1 MKVPYLPKKFVW
13 LLPVVILVGTALI
26 LAACGSPEEE
36 PMSTPTPCPECPECP
51 EVECPEEPVIEIPF
65 ADAWAMSP
73 HADATS
79 ESFTHWDEDD
89 PAEVPPS
96 CAKCHSTPGYQDY
109 LGADGSEAGV
119 VDSAAEIGTVV
130 NCVACHNEAAMM
142 KTSVVFPSGVEVM
155 GLGDEA
161 RCMECHQGRAS
172 TTTVNDAIAE
182 AGVDADTVSEDL
194 GFINIH
200 YYAAAATQL
209 GGVVHGG
216 FEYEGKSYDVRF
228 DHVDGYDACIDCH
241 DPHTLELKLAECQT
255 CHTDVA
261 DAEGLKDLRLVGS
274 TADYDGDGDVEEGVY
289 YEIQGL
295 QEILYGALQ
304 TYASDVAGTALVYD
318 SHSYPYFFID
328 TNENGEADEDEA
340 NYGNQYNAWTPRL
353 VKAAY
358 NYQTSLKDPG
368 AYAHG
373 GKYIIQLLYDSIED
387 LDEGL
392 VAGLARTDVG
402 HFAGSEEAWR
412 HWDEDEPA
420 VVSGRC
426 AKCHSADG
434 LPFYL
439 MEGTNVSQEP
449 SNGMM
454 CTTCHVDA
462 TTFELYTIED
472 VDFPSGATLALDDA
486 SNICL
491 ECHQGRQST
500 ASVNGEIAGLEPD
513 AVSEDLGFVN
523 VHYFAAGA
531 TLFGTEA
538 QGAYE
543 YEGQTYAGRFAH
555 VEGFDTCI
563 ECHSAHNLAVQA
575 AACEGCHAGA
585 EEDIESIR
593 IAETDFD
600 GDGDAGEGLAGE
612 IETIHEALYAAIQAY
627 ANDTAGT
634 PIVYDAHAYPYWFI
648 DTNENGEADPDEAN
662 YGNQYNA
669 WTPTLLQ
676 AAYNYQ
682 YAAKDPGAFAHNGTY
697 IIQVLYDSLE
707 NIGGDTAGM
716 TRPEVAETP

>member
-1 MKVPYLPKKFVW
+1 
-13 LLPVVILVGTALI
+13 VI
-26 LAACGSPEEE
+26 
-36 PMSTPTPCPECPECP
+36 
-51 EVECPEEPVIEIPF
+51 
-65 ADAWAMSP
+65 
-73 HADATS
+73 
-79 ESFTHWDEDD
+79 
-89 PAEVPPS
+89 
-96 CAKCHSTPGYQDY
+96 
-109 LGADGSEAGV
+109 
-119 VDSAAEIGTVV
+119 
-130 NCVACHNEAAMM
+130 NCVACHNEATAM

-182 AGVDADTVSEDL
+182 AGVDDDTVSEDL

-209 GGVVHGG
+209 GSVVHGG

-228 DHVDGYDACIDCH
+228 DHVEGYEACIDCH
-241 DPHTLELKLAECQT
+241 DPHSLELDLAECQT

-274 TADYDGDGDVEEGVY
+274 TADYDGDGNVEEGVY

-318 SHSYPYFFID
+318 SGAYPYFFID

-358 NYQTSLKDPG
+358 NYQTSLKDSG

-387 LDEGL
+387 LDAGL

-439 MEGTNVSQEP
+439 MEGANVSQEP

-454 CTTCHVDA
+454 CTTCHSDL
-462 TTFELYTIED
+462 TTYALYTVEQ
-472 VDFPSGATLALDDA
+472 VTFPSGATLALDDS

-500 ASVNGEIAGLEPD
+500 VSVNDEIEGLD
-513 AVSEDLGFVN
+513 LDTVAEDLGFVN

-538 QGAYE
+538 QGAYQ
-543 YEGQTYAGRFAH
+543 YEGQTYAGPFAH
-555 VEGFDTCI
+555 VENFDSCI

-575 AACEGCHAGA
+575 SACEACHSEAA
-585 EEDIESIR
+585 DDVASIR
-593 IAETDFD
+593 MSETDYD
-600 GDGDAGEGLAGE
+600 GDGDVEEGLAGE

-634 PIVYDAHAYPYWFI
+634 AIVYDSHAYPYWFI

-662 YGNQYNA
+662 YGNQYA
-669 WTPTLLQ
+669 TWTPRLLQ

-682 YAAKDPGAFAHNGTY
+682 YVAKDPGGYAHNAPY
-697 IIQVLYDSLE
+697 ILQILYDSLE
-707 NIGGDTAGM
+707 DIGGDTTGM
-716 TRPEVAETP
+716 VRATIPETE